1 MIVASRPGR
10 PLALRAMC
18 SATSSASAAA
28 SVLSLNQIL
37 SSTATPE
44 ASESLIRTRRYSKAR
59 LCQIAT
65 MKHRR
70 EMPRV
75 YTEPLLDKN
84 EKPPVESHIDFTSPL
99 RKDKEKPKEETEE
112 GERKD

>member
-1 MIVASRPGR
+1 
-10 PLALRAMC
+10 
-18 SATSSASAAA
+18 
-28 SVLSLNQIL
+28 
-37 SSTATPE
+37 
-44 ASESLIRTRRYSKAR
+44 
-59 LCQIAT
+59 

-75 YTEPLLDKN
+75 YTEPLFDKN
-84 EKPPVESHIDFTSPL
+84 EKPPLESHIDFMSPL

>member
-1 MIVASRPGR
+1 
-10 PLALRAMC
+10 
-18 SATSSASAAA
+18 
-28 SVLSLNQIL
+28 
-37 SSTATPE
+37 
-44 ASESLIRTRRYSKAR
+44 
-59 LCQIAT
+59 

-75 YTEPLLDKN
+75 YTAPLLDKN
-84 EKPPVESHIDFTSPL
+84 EKPPLESHIDFTSPL

>member
-1 MIVASRPGR
+1 
-10 PLALRAMC
+10 
-18 SATSSASAAA
+18 
-28 SVLSLNQIL
+28 
-37 SSTATPE
+37 
-44 ASESLIRTRRYSKAR
+44 
-59 LCQIAT
+59 

-84 EKPPVESHIDFTSPL
+84 EKPPPESHIDFTSPL